1 MRLFR
6 IKNQPNEKPYGEIVL
21 TGDNGEV
28 LYDIV
33 YDGKGYHNYPSRFD
47 GDFRTAESE
56 LATYGG
62 QAMLDYL
69 EHLKNYY
76 NMQVKEA

>member
-1 MRLFR
+1 MRLFK
-6 IKNQPNEKPYGEIVL
+6 IKNQPDKEPYGEIVL

-33 YDGKGYHNYPSRFD
+33 YDGKGYYNYPSRLD

-62 QAMLDYL
+62 KAMLDYL
-69 EHLKNYY
+69 EYLKTHY